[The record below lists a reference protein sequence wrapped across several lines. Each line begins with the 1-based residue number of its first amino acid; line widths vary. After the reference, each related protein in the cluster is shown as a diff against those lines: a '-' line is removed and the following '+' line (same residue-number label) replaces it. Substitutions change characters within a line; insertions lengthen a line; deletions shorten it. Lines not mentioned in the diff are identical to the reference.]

1 MTLWQNFWVLAVD
14 SLMDKLF
21 ARLPERR
28 SILGVYATAVFLA
41 YGWTLL
47 ASFWKVP
54 SWMFFM
60 RISDI
65 LSVYAYS
72 FVIDFAESLLL
83 LGMMLLAGV
92 LLPKRWWNAQ
102 FTSKGVLWILV
113 LTGSMMLRLYTN
125 RSPDRWESFVSEQGM
140 WWGYTLLLALALSF
154 LVSRIPLLRRGL
166 ESLADRLVA
175 FLYIYLPLTVIAI
188 VVVFARI
195 VF

>member
-1 MTLWQNFWVLAVD
+1 
-14 SLMDKLF
+14 MDKLF

-54 SWMFFM
+54 SWMFFL

-83 LGMMLLAGV
+83 LALMLLVG
-92 LLPKRWWNAQ
+92 LFLPKRWWNAQ
-102 FTSKGVLWILV
+102 FSSMGALWIIV
-113 LTGSMMLRLYTN
+113 LMGSAMLRLYTN
-125 RSPDRWESFVSEQGM
+125 RSPDRWESFVSEEGM
-140 WWGYTLLLALALSF
+140 WWGFTLLLAFLLSL
-154 LVSRIPLLRRGL
+154 LVHYIPLLRR
-166 ESLADRLVA
+166 SLDNLVDRMVA
-175 FLYIYLPLTVIAI
+175 FLYIYLPLTAIAV

-195 VF
+195 VL

>member
-1 MTLWQNFWVLAVD
+1 
-14 SLMDKLF
+14 MDKLL

-28 SILGVYATAVFLA
+28 SILGVYATAVFLV

-54 SWMFFM
+54 SWMFFL

-72 FVIDFAESLLL
+72 FVIDFAESLFLL
-83 LGMMLLAGV
+83 CLVLLVGV
-92 LLPKRWWNAQ
+92 LLPKHWWNAQ
-102 FTSKGVLWILV
+102 FTAKGALWIIV
-113 LTGSMMLRLYTN
+113 LMGSMMLRLYTN
-125 RSPDRWESFVSEQGM
+125 RSPDSWEGFVSGQGV
-140 WWGYTLLLALALSF
+140 WWCYTLLLALMLN
-154 LVSRIPLLRRGL
+154 LLISRISLLRRGL
-166 ESLADRLVA
+166 ESLADRLVV
-175 FLYIYLPLTVIAI
+175 FLYIYLPLTALAI

>member
-1 MTLWQNFWVLAVD
+1 
-14 SLMDKLF
+14 
-21 ARLPERR
+21 
-28 SILGVYATAVFLA
+28 
-41 YGWTLL
+41 
-47 ASFWKVP
+47 
-54 SWMFFM
+54 MFFM

-83 LGMMLLAGV
+83 LGIMLLAGV
-92 LLPKRWWNAQ
+92 LLPKHWWNSQ
-102 FTSKGVLWILV
+102 FTSVSVLWILV
-113 LTGSMMLRLYTN
+113 LTGSTMLRLYTN

-166 ESLADRLVA
+166 EILADRLVV
-175 FLYIYLPLTVIAI
+175 FLYIYLPLTVLAI

-195 VF
+195 VS